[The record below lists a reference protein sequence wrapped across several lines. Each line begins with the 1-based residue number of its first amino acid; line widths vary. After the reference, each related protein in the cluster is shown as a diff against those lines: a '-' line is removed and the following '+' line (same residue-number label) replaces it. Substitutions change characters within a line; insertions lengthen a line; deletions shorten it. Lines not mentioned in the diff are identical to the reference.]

1 LTGETILIVEDEGLI
16 ALQLTELL
24 EKAGYRIED
33 PVFSGEAALQ
43 TLERSQ
49 KPDLILMDIG
59 LAGQLDGIETARQI
73 LQRSSIPLI
82 FITAYTSER
91 MLERMREVAPC
102 GVVIKPFDGTDL
114 LDLIRKTM
122 ACHSS

>member
-1 LTGETILIVEDEGLI
+1 MTGETILIVEDEGLI
-16 ALQLTELL
+16 ALHLTELL
-24 EKAGYRIED
+24 EKAGYRVED
-33 PVFSGEAALQ
+33 PVFSGEMALQ

-73 LQRSSIPLI
+73 LQRSSVPLI

-102 GVVIKPFDGTDL
+102 GVVIKPFDDKDL
-114 LDLIRKTM
+114 LDRIRKTM
-122 ACHSS
+122 ACRSP

>member
-16 ALQLTELL
+16 ALHLTELL
-24 EKAGYRIED
+24 EKAGYRVED
-33 PVFSGEAALQ
+33 PVFSGEMALQ

-73 LQRSSIPLI
+73 LQRSSVPLI

-102 GVVIKPFDGTDL
+102 GVVIKPFDDNDL
-114 LDLIRKTM
+114 LDRIRKTM
-122 ACHSS
+122 ACRSP

>member
-1 LTGETILIVEDEGLI
+1 MTGETILIVEDEGLI
-16 ALQLTELL
+16 ALHLTELL
-24 EKAGYRIED
+24 EKAGYRVED
-33 PVFSGEAALQ
+33 PVFSGEMALQ

-73 LQRSSIPLI
+73 LQRSSVPLI

-102 GVVIKPFDGTDL
+102 GVVIKPFDDNDL
-114 LDLIRKTM
+114 LDRIRKTM
-122 ACHSS
+122 ACRSP